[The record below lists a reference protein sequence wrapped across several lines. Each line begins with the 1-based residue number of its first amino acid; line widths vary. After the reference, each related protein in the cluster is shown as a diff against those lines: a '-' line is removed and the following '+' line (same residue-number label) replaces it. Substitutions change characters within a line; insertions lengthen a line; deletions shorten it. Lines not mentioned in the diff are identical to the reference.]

1 MLKATEIDWCVDEE
15 TDHGPLPEE
24 VPIPE
29 DVQEDGIADY
39 LSDTYGFLVNG
50 FRLVHADA
58 PEPSRPCVDP
68 NLLGSLMDQVEDF
81 TEAHGLAFPHAGDDT
96 AEDVS
101 ADRHVFLSGPAYDEL
116 AGRFAG
122 VLEAYAKAH
131 DGLTVPVFRDGKGKP
146 CEPDIRELRVQTPA
160 GEIRAKVMPDD
171 RYPGILVSNVSPGE
185 GEPAV
190 LVEYSDYADEQRK
203 SCMQAL
209 VWPASAPEDD
219 VSAVFQMS
227 SDLRTRD
234 QHTLYCLV
242 GKSGSGKSALAKKW
256 AADKGLTLL
265 RSKTT
270 RPIRP
275 GETPETADH
284 VFVDQAAA
292 DRERDQMA
300 AYTKVCGFEYYATL
314 DQIMQS
320 DIYLIDPAGLI
331 RLKRI
336 LDDRKLP
343 VRLVVILLE
352 VTEEIRRQRLL
363 IRDGKLDEDRLRWD
377 TEEFDRDLKPVLRTF
392 PDLITLWNTRP
403 LTETLDRLYERLE
416 ERRRAGLRF
425 EHEPVAEA
433 W

>member
-1 MLKATEIDWCVDEE
+1 MSDAKIKVIIKRPDEKAGHVTNISASLKNLQKTVEGNIE
-15 TDHGPLPEE
+15 TVTVVLDPK
-24 VPIPE
+24 VIMICNE
-29 DVQEDGIADY
+29 DVDQE
-39 LSDTYGFLVNG
+39 
-50 FRLVHADA
+50 
-58 PEPSRPCVDP
+58 
-68 NLLGSLMDQVEDF
+68 
-81 TEAHGLAFPHAGDDT
+81 
-96 AEDVS
+96 
-101 ADRHVFLSGPAYDEL
+101 
-116 AGRFAG
+116 
-122 VLEAYAKAH
+122 
-131 DGLTVPVFRDGKGKP
+131 
-146 CEPDIRELRVQTPA
+146 
-160 GEIRAKVMPDD
+160 
-171 RYPGILVSNVSPGE
+171 
-185 GEPAV
+185 
-190 LVEYSDYADEQRK
+190 
-203 SCMQAL
+203 
-209 VWPASAPEDD
+209 
-219 VSAVFQMS
+219 
-227 SDLRTRD
+227 
-234 QHTLYCLV
+234 
-242 GKSGSGKSALAKKW
+242 
-256 AADKGLTLL
+256 
-265 RSKTT
+265 
-270 RPIRP
+270 
-275 GETPETADH
+275 
-284 VFVDQAAA
+284 AA

-314 DQIMQS
+314 DQVMQS

>member
-1 MLKATEIDWCVDEE
+1 M
-15 TDHGPLPEE
+15 
-24 VPIPE
+24 
-29 DVQEDGIADY
+29 
-39 LSDTYGFLVNG
+39 
-50 FRLVHADA
+50 DA
-58 PEPSRPCVDP
+58 GT
-68 NLLGSLMDQVEDF
+68 GSEGR
-81 TEAHGLAFPHAGDDT
+81 EGAAESGSGHAG
-96 AEDVS
+96 
-101 ADRHVFLSGPAYDEL
+101 HP
-116 AGRFAG
+116 
-122 VLEAYAKAH
+122 
-131 DGLTVPVFRDGKGKP
+131 
-146 CEPDIRELRVQTPA
+146 
-160 GEIRAKVMPDD
+160 
-171 RYPGILVSNVSPGE
+171 
-185 GEPAV
+185 
-190 LVEYSDYADEQRK
+190 DEQRK

-242 GKSGSGKSALAKKW
+242 GKSGSGKSTLAKKW

-284 VFVDQAAA
+284 VFVDQEAA

-314 DQIMQS
+314 DQVMQS

-336 LDDRKLP
+336 LNDRKLP